1 MVCSM
6 GNGKNIRTFYLFY
19 PANGVLHGRL
29 TCY

>member
-6 GNGKNIRTFYLFY
+6 GNGKNIKTFYLFY
-19 PANGVLHGRL
+19 PVSGVLHGRL